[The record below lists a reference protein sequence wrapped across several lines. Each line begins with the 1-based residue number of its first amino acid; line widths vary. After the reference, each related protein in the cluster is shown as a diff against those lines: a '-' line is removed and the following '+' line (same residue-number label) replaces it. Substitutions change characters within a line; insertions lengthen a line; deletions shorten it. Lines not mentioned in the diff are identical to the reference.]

1 MANTDSMLDDAT
13 RIKLAGEI
21 AALVKDMAGLKL
33 AAAGMGFGSASDLD
47 NLAAKVVAQALP
59 DIVKSVWGGIDS
71 DVRTK
76 VAKMSEEV
84 QAMPHNVYIDFPFVL
99 SHLAAQLD
107 MQVLKSDGQVAVTI
121 NGHPLKV
128 VNLAEVPGAPTPIQV
143 INNLPA
149 PQVVIQNAVHVPQP
163 SSPSVHVYPTVSP
176 PFQSTRTEIDY
187 EVGPDGRQRP
197 KAITRK

>member
-1 MANTDSMLDDAT
+1 VANTDSIRDDAV

-21 AALVKDMAGLKL
+21 ADVVTKMAVVKL
-33 AAAGMGFGSASDLD
+33 AAAGMGFGSDGDLE

-76 VAKMSEEV
+76 VAKMSAEV
-84 QAMPHNVYIDFPFVL
+84 QAMRHDVYIDFPFVL
-99 SHLAAQLD
+99 GHLTAQLD
-107 MQVLKSDGQVAVTI
+107 MQVLKSAGQVALTI

-149 PQVVIQNAVHVPQP
+149 PQVTIQNDIHVPTQP
-163 SSPSVHVYPTVSP
+163 IHVYPSVVVRPAFEPTTTTVEY
-176 PFQSTRTEIDY
+176 EI
-187 EVGPDGRQRP
+187 GPDGKQRP
-197 KAITRK
+197 KAIHRK